1 LNGVDGSAVATA
13 VLHGAARALRGERE
27 QVPVPIVDGRIA
39 ASAPPHAH
47 RIDLR
52 DHLVFAG
59 LINAHDHLHL
69 NALPRLVDGAPFANS
84 YAWIDTVPARL
95 ERADVA
101 AALRVDKALRL
112 RHGGLKNLLAGVTCV
127 AHHDPW
133 HAALDDP
140 AFPVA
145 LLRGSGWSY
154 APAGPAYGPPLC
166 ESHAATPANRPWMIH
181 LAEGT
186 DAVAEAEL
194 DALDALG
201 CLGANSVLV
210 HGVGLREADVDR
222 VIARSAAVVWCPSSN
237 LALLGRTLD
246 PRRLSAAGR
255 LALGTDS
262 RVTGSRDLLEE
273 WRVAAAC
280 SDLGADALLELATT
294 HAASVLRLHGRG
306 DLKPGAHADL
316 VVVEDRGGVVAGNLV
331 GLARS
336 EIRAVVR
343 DGIPRIAD
351 PDFAEWF
358 AAAGVATRNVTL
370 DGRPKLIDAALA
382 DPALLAL
389 EPGLEH
395 EALPCGGWR
404 GEAYG

>member
-1 LNGVDGSAVATA
+1 VSGVDGSHIAAV
-13 VLHGAARALRGERE
+13 VLQGAARASGVVRDCTPL
-27 QVPVPIVDGRIA
+27 PIVGGRIA
-39 ASAPPHAH
+39 ATAPAHAH
-47 RIDLR
+47 RVDLH
-52 DHLVFAG
+52 DHLVFPG

-69 NALPRLVDGAPFANS
+69 NALPQLVDGAPFANS
-84 YAWIDTVPARL
+84 YAWIDAVQARF
-95 ERADVA
+95 EREDVA
-101 AALRVDKALRL
+101 AALQVDKALRL
-112 RHGGLKNLLAGVTCV
+112 RHGGLKNLLAGTTCV

-133 HAALDDP
+133 HAALDDA

-145 LLRGSGWSY
+145 LLREPGWSY
-154 APAGPAYGPPLC
+154 APAGPAYGPPLR
-166 ESHAATPANRPWMIH
+166 ESHAATPADRPWMIH

-210 HGVGLREADVDR
+210 HGVGLRAADIER
-222 VIARSAAVVWCPSSN
+222 IIARAAAVVWCPSSN

-273 WRVAAAC
+273 WRAAAAC
-280 SDLGADALLELATT
+280 SDLAADALLDLVTIR
-294 HAASVLRLHGRG
+294 AADVLRLKGRG
-306 DLKPGAHADL
+306 HLEPGAHADL
-316 VVVEDRGGVVAGNLV
+316 VVVEDRGGGAAANLV
-331 GLARS
+331 GLTRS

-343 DGIPRIAD
+343 AGVPRIAD
-351 PDFAEWF
+351 PDFAHWF
-358 AAAGVATRNVTL
+358 AAAGVTTCEVVL
-370 DGRPKLIDAALA
+370 DGRRKLIDAALA

-395 EALPCGGWR
+395 QAFPR
-404 GEAYG
+404 GKVQA